1 MRGRRDPRLTILTFI
16 GPEGR
21 VPLDGPLRATRR
33 LIGEAPAELSPT
45 FDATYAEV
53 ET

>member
-1 MRGRRDPRLTILTFI
+1 MRGRRDPRWTILTFVDS
-16 GPEGR
+16 EGW
-21 VPLDGPLRATRR
+21 VPLDRPLRAMRC

>member
-16 GPEGR
+16 DSEGR
-21 VPLDGPLRATRR
+21 VPLDCPLRAMRC
-33 LIGEAPAELSPT
+33 LISEAPAELSPT